1 MANPTVRLLRA
12 LYFASE
18 RERGATAKD
27 KMTHALGSLAELAP
41 GKAVRILALK
51 ACDRYCESSGSNNDP
66 SVRKAAAQTIRAIA
80 VRASAHLADGGPR
93 DIWVKKVLPTAFLGL
108 HDKDAKVASLWKD
121 VWDEG
126 GSTAIDSTDRDD
138 VFGVLLQEKLL
149 PYIVKA
155 TVLALQST
163 SWANRKAGCAVLN
176 ELTDINILAPTPR
189 STNDDVSLSAE
200 DVNRLKQ
207 RAKASSILLSECVQI
222 ISRNRVWDGK
232 GDVVKAGTAI
242 AGKWSASSSPRTN
255 GDISTGTWPLIMTK
269 DCQDDLFQ
277 GDGWF
282 KNASPREDND
292 EVGCDD
298 ANVTPAE
305 TEEED
310 AALDLSAENELADDE
325 QPNGENVESDIEGDN
340 QTVIRP
346 VVFSGFCKVLLDQ
359 ALREGSSSTE
369 GVLPYKAA
377 ALSGLTA
384 LLKSVEPVKGS
395 PDYDDIIQHQQF
407 IYDIVAPSLYSFAA
421 DSQTSSE
428 KKPPLLIAKTLECL
442 AASMYDG
449 VGSDSNSQGDDYKD
463 VVGLMKFF
471 SVTASKTPAW
481 TVRQMSAQS
490 AASLVSK
497 MPSAILRKNN
507 VVTTTLALADIALK
521 DKKFW
526 KVRLSGLELL
536 LSLVDRVGKQKVS
549 AVDSDNQL
557 ILEAILPYKE
567 RIIAVARKCLA
578 DNEAQVTAAA
588 SRISLTMAWWP

>member
-1 MANPTVRLLRA
+1 M
-12 LYFASE
+12 
-18 RERGATAKD
+18 
-27 KMTHALGSLAELAP
+27 
-41 GKAVRILALK
+41 
-51 ACDRYCESSGSNNDP
+51 
-66 SVRKAAAQTIRAIA
+66 
-80 VRASAHLADGGPR
+80 
-93 DIWVKKVLPTAFLGL
+93 
-108 HDKDAKVASLWKD
+108 
-121 VWDEG
+121 
-126 GSTAIDSTDRDD
+126 
-138 VFGVLLQEKLL
+138 
-149 PYIVKA
+149 
-155 TVLALQST
+155 
-163 SWANRKAGCAVLN
+163 
-176 ELTDINILAPTPR
+176 
-189 STNDDVSLSAE
+189 
-200 DVNRLKQ
+200 
-207 RAKASSILLSECVQI
+207 
-222 ISRNRVWDGK
+222 ISRNRIWDGK

-255 GDISTGTWPLIMTK
+255 GDMSTGTWPLIMTK

-282 KNASPREDND
+282 KNTSHGEDNY

-298 ANVTPAE
+298 TNVTPVE
-305 TEEED
+305 TEEDND
-310 AALDLSAENELADDE
+310 ATLDLSADNDLADDE
-325 QPNGENVESDIEGDN
+325 QPNVESDIEEDN
-340 QTVIRP
+340 RTSVLP

-395 PDYDDIIQHQQF
+395 ADYDDIIQHQQF
-407 IYDIVAPSLYSFAA
+407 IYDIAAPRLYSFAA

-428 KKPPLLIAKTLECL
+428 KKPPLLIARTLECL
-442 AASMYDG
+442 AASMYDA
-449 VGSDSNSQGDDYKD
+449 VGSDYSSQGDNYRD

-471 SVTASKTPAW
+471 SLLASKTPAW
-481 TVRQMSAQS
+481 TVRQMSAKA

-497 MPSAILRKNN
+497 MPSSILRKNN
-507 VVTTTLALADIALK
+507 VITTTLALADLTLK

-578 DNEAQVTAAA
+578 DNESQVTAAA
-588 SRISLTMAWWP
+588 SRVSLTMAWWP